1 LRDRTEQKRYPG
13 NRDLHAR
20 RRLAILSLGVATYC
34 LGLLLARTPSLA
46 ESLYGSG
53 FGPHVVRAL
62 AAITGWAS
70 FSVGEIL
77 VLGYLLFQI
86 RSAWKS
92 LGAVARKRRS
102 LGNALGSGLLR
113 LARDAGV
120 LMTLFYFLWGF
131 NYSRPSLEEIVGWQL
146 PDSVTLEELAGM
158 VEELVHAGNEEYRL
172 IHGVD
177 DAGAPTVLANGRD
190 ATVEGLRAGWL
201 LARRSL
207 GFPDRPEPSGR
218 VKTPLLR
225 PWYEWVGVAGFY
237 FPWTGEPNVRG
248 GIPAVEMGKIL
259 AHELA
264 HQRGVAPEAEANF
277 WGYLTAALAP
287 DPASR
292 YSAYVFA
299 QRQLLALLGRF
310 DGERA
315 MALARMRVPGVARD
329 IRDSAEYW
337 AKFRGRGTRMGRAA
351 NDAYLRSNRV
361 AGGVGNYGRSTLLFL
376 AYARERGGR
385 IIP

>member
-1 LRDRTEQKRYPG
+1 LTDQTEQRRYPG
-13 NRDLHAR
+13 NRALHAR

-34 LGLLLARTPSLA
+34 LGLLLTRAPTLV

-53 FGPHVVRAL
+53 FGPRVVRFL
-62 AAITGWAS
+62 AVLTGWAS

-77 VLGYLLFQI
+77 VIGYLLFQI
-86 RSAWKS
+86 RAAWKAA
-92 LGAVARKRRS
+92 GTVIRRKRS

-113 LARDAGV
+113 MARDAGV
-120 LMTLFYFLWGF
+120 LVTLFYFLWGF
-131 NYSRPSLEEIVGWQL
+131 NYSRPPLEEMVGWEL
-146 PDSVTLEELAGM
+146 PDSVTVEELAGM
-158 VEELVHAGNEEYRL
+158 VEELVQAGNEEYRL
-172 IHGVD
+172 IHGTD
-177 DAGAPTVLANGRD
+177 DAGTPTVLANGRD
-190 ATVEGLRAGWL
+190 PTVEKLRAGWV

-248 GIPAVEMGKIL
+248 GIPAVELGKIL

-277 WGYLTAALAP
+277 WGYVAAALAP
-287 DPASR
+287 DPTSR
-292 YSAYVFA
+292 YSAYLFA
-299 QRQLLALLGRF
+299 QRQLLALLARF

-315 MALARMRVPGVARD
+315 MTLARTRVPGVARD
-329 IRDSAEYW
+329 LQDAAEYW
-337 AKFRGRGTRMGRAA
+337 GKFRGRGTRIGRAA
-351 NDAYLRSNRV
+351 NDAYLRTNRV
-361 AGGVGNYGRSTLLFL
+361 AGGVRNYGRSTLLFL

>member
-1 LRDRTEQKRYPG
+1 LTDQTEQKRYPG
-13 NRDLHAR
+13 NRALHAR
-20 RRLAILSLGVATYC
+20 RRLVILSLGVATYC
-34 LGLLLARTPSLA
+34 LGLLLTRAPSLV

-53 FGPHVVRAL
+53 LGPRVVRAL
-62 AAITGWAS
+62 TFITGWAS

-77 VLGYLLFQI
+77 VIGYLLFQI
-86 RSAWKS
+86 FAAWKA
-92 LGAVARKRRS
+92 LGAVIRKKRS
-102 LGNALGSGLLR
+102 LRNAMGSGLLR
-113 LARDAGV
+113 TARDAGV
-120 LMTLFYFLWGF
+120 LVTLFYFLWGF
-131 NYSRPSLEEIVGWQL
+131 NYSRPSLEEVAGWQL
-146 PDSVTLEELAGM
+146 PDSVTVEELAGM
-158 VEELVHAGNEEYRL
+158 VEELIQAGNEEYRL
-172 IHGVD
+172 IHGAD
-177 DAGAPTVLANGRD
+177 DAGTPTVLGNGRG
-190 ATVEGLRAGWL
+190 ATVEELRAGWV

-207 GFPDRPEPSGR
+207 GFPDRAEPSGR

-248 GIPAVEMGKIL
+248 GIPAVELGKIL

-277 WGYLTAALAP
+277 WGYLAAALAP

-315 MALARMRVPGVARD
+315 MTLARMRVPGVTRD
-329 IRDSAEYW
+329 LQDSAEYW

-351 NDAYLRSNRV
+351 NDAYLRTNRV
-361 AGGVGNYGRSTLLFL
+361 AGGVRNYGRSTLLFL